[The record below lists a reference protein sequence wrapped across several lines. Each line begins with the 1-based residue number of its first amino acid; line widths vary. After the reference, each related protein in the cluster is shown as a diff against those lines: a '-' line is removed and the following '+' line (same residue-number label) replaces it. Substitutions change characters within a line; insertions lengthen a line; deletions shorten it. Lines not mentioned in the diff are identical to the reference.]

1 MNKLKKSLN
10 EMWKDESAQGMVE
23 YILILVAVV
32 GFVMILRRRLKGSL
46 EAGLSTV
53 DGGIGGFQVEGE

>member
-1 MNKLKKSLN
+1 MNKLKKSLS